1 MLSQSLL
8 QTVRINVIK
17 DIIPREFVL
26 MNSRLMCYQKIHSR
40 KCLLI
45 NVIRELVPTDPYLR

>member
-1 MLSQSLL
+1 MLSQTLF

-26 MNSRLMCYQKIHSR
+26 INPRLMCYQKIHSR
-40 KCLLI
+40 KCFLI
-45 NVIRELVPTDPYLR
+45 NVIREFVPNDPYLC